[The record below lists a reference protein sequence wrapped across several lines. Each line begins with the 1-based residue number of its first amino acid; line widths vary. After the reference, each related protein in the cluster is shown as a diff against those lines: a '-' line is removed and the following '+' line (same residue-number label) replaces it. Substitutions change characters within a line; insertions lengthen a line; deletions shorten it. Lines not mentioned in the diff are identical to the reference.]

1 MPPNILVSGVE
12 GASESTGLKLIAEE
26 SDSSALIAG
35 AGIGLGLFLIF
46 CGLCWWRRRR
56 MRKRHASTA
65 KSSARTSNVMA
76 NAIGAVSASSADV
89 EGQLPARHIANLSDI
104 GELPGAGSA
113 SMAACQMTLD
123 RRLSHKSMIDEG
135 RVSVSSLT
143 EQSKA
148 VSILEKTA
156 TQRGHS
162 DKSAPGRERRRAGS
176 VCCGSHVCGSQSA
189 RSFGDLSAA
198 PSSPLSGS
206 QSHRAGPTARAGLAP
221 SAVSRWQQAGKR
233 VADSSK
239 TGQMPDA
246 TACMKLESTDRRSH
260 KELVTDE
267 RVSCR
272 ASLTEQSKKAV
283 NFLLKTATQRGHSD
297 KSAPGRERR
306 RAGSVC
312 CGSHVCGSQSA
323 RSFGD
328 LSAAPSSPL
337 SGSQSHRA
345 GPGPLAMPWTHPRAQ
360 TDPSVPVEALPR
372 PAVGGPSTRRASAT
386 SARLFASHS
395 TGALSHAKPPL
406 RAEPADDD
414 DEEEPIFLTIS
425 EAQAAAPAESPVRL
439 AHACRA
445 SLSAIEDEE
454 EPPVF
459 LALSQPSASSQVAR
473 RASLSAIE
481 DEEEP
486 PVFLALSQPSASSQ
500 VARRGSLQA
509 LDDVSEL
516 ATEDGEAEPVYLAL
530 SVAAT
535 PPGSGAPAAQP
546 PPAAQQVRP
555 PARSAGPQ
563 GSRSAGPQGS
573 RSAGPQGSRSAG
585 PQGSR
590 SSRPRPH
597 GREPLVE
604 PPLEERTTRLARA
617 PNDLKPAPL
626 PRPRR
631 RGSTC
636 KPTFERVAQP
646 EGCDAPKPE
655 SSGARTEPATAYGGA
670 GYVAENMPAVR
681 PAAAHKGHFKGA
693 SNSYDPRNKQYLPQ
707 ASLPPTRVNTR
718 LNIPQKES
726 TSPPRAASAA
736 GDVTDRG
743 GKLVERRGD
752 LCATAVGSDAAQ
764 TGQTTARAASP
775 ARRWQK
781 AAANVGVARAAAA
794 LPSAAGDV
802 TDRGG
807 KLVERRGSLCATALP
822 SAAGDVTD
830 RGGKLVERRGSL
842 CATSLPSATGDV
854 TDRGG
859 KLVKRRGHP
868 AGLAQPLSDTQP
880 PPSAFATPP
889 SHAARRAS
897 LQLAPLR
904 IPQTEKPARHSQ
916 RELPS
921 RMSQTEPATRTS
933 PRDAPDVV
941 FRL

>member
-1 MPPNILVSGVE
+1 M
-12 GASESTGLKLIAEE
+12 
-26 SDSSALIAG
+26 
-35 AGIGLGLFLIF
+35 
-46 CGLCWWRRRR
+46 
-56 MRKRHASTA
+56 
-65 KSSARTSNVMA
+65 
-76 NAIGAVSASSADV
+76 
-89 EGQLPARHIANLSDI
+89 
-104 GELPGAGSA
+104 
-113 SMAACQMTLD
+113 
-123 RRLSHKSMIDEG
+123 
-135 RVSVSSLT
+135 
-143 EQSKA
+143 
-148 VSILEKTA
+148 
-156 TQRGHS
+156 
-162 DKSAPGRERRRAGS
+162 
-176 VCCGSHVCGSQSA
+176 
-189 RSFGDLSAA
+189 
-198 PSSPLSGS
+198 
-206 QSHRAGPTARAGLAP
+206 
-221 SAVSRWQQAGKR
+221 
-233 VADSSK
+233 
-239 TGQMPDA
+239 
-246 TACMKLESTDRRSH
+246 
-260 KELVTDE
+260 
-267 RVSCR
+267 
-272 ASLTEQSKKAV
+272 
-283 NFLLKTATQRGHSD
+283 
-297 KSAPGRERR
+297 
-306 RAGSVC
+306 
-312 CGSHVCGSQSA
+312 
-323 RSFGD
+323 
-328 LSAAPSSPL
+328 
-337 SGSQSHRA
+337 
-345 GPGPLAMPWTHPRAQ
+345 
-360 TDPSVPVEALPR
+360 
-372 PAVGGPSTRRASAT
+372 
-386 SARLFASHS
+386 
-395 TGALSHAKPPL
+395 
-406 RAEPADDD
+406 
-414 DEEEPIFLTIS
+414 
-425 EAQAAAPAESPVRL
+425 
-439 AHACRA
+439 
-445 SLSAIEDEE
+445 
-454 EPPVF
+454 
-459 LALSQPSASSQVAR
+459 
-473 RASLSAIE
+473 
-481 DEEEP
+481 
-486 PVFLALSQPSASSQ
+486 
-500 VARRGSLQA
+500 
-509 LDDVSEL
+509 
-516 ATEDGEAEPVYLAL
+516 
-530 SVAAT
+530 
-535 PPGSGAPAAQP
+535 
-546 PPAAQQVRP
+546 
-555 PARSAGPQ
+555 
-563 GSRSAGPQGS
+563 
-573 RSAGPQGSRSAG
+573 
-585 PQGSR
+585 
-590 SSRPRPH
+590 
-597 GREPLVE
+597 VE

-822 SAAGDVTD
+822 SA
-830 RGGKLVERRGSL
+830 
-842 CATSLPSATGDV
+842 TGDV